1 LTRSAAPHPSLS
13 GLNDHLPS
21 ITVLAER
28 LSSPDLGLFTK
39 PKGIIMFHFSS
50 FEIANFIDSLTFF
63 VGAVCGGLYVGVLL
77 DFIMTVTGVA

>member
-1 LTRSAAPHPSLS
+1 
-13 GLNDHLPS
+13 
-21 ITVLAER
+21 
-28 LSSPDLGLFTK
+28 
-39 PKGIIMFHFSS
+39 MFHFSS